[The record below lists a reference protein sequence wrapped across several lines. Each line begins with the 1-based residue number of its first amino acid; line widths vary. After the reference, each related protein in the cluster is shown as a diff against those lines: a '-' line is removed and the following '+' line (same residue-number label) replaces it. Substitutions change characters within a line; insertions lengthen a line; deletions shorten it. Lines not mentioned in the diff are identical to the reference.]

1 MSEKTKH
8 NLYLHV
14 GLQVDSEI
22 EALEP
27 AADIAEKLNVFVEVL
42 ECGTKRLI
50 CKVSPDGSLLMPR
63 QRE

>member
-1 MSEKTKH
+1 MTEKHKH

-27 AADIAEKLNVFVEVL
+27 AAYIAEKLNAFVEVL

-50 CKVSPDGSLLMPR
+50 CKVAPDGSLLMPR
-63 QRE
+63 SRE